1 MNKSK
6 KRREN
11 EKEMRVGHENDICE
25 QNKSEN
31 WSKDGIGIE
40 CYDIKWKLRKRIK
53 MLKKGKMEKAV
64 ERKENIKR

>member
-11 EKEMRVGHENDICE
+11 EKEMKVGHENDIYK

-31 WSKDGIGIE
+31 RSKDGIG
-40 CYDIKWKLRKRIK
+40 R
-53 MLKKGKMEKAV
+53 ML
-64 ERKENIKR
+64 